1 MAPLVVGYIAQS
13 RGLSF
18 AIATAAAAYVA
29 AGALLLAGVLGSV
42 KRDAARMQAQLEGEA
57 L

>member
-1 MAPLVVGYIAQS
+1 V
-13 RGLSF
+13 
-18 AIATAAAAYVA
+18 
-29 AGALLLAGVLGSV
+29 GALLLAGILGSV